1 MVHNKRKQPNIK
13 HESIQRSFETLARGD
28 ETTNAVDFIVPDY
41 ISSSFLISCY
51 SMAPITFQILK
62 QIGGHNIIS
71 IKVSSFNPDTMLK
84 KSFHH
89 RNGSGELDVFEAARY
104 FSGYNEAASYN
115 CGTLI
120 SQKVTR
126 DENQPL
132 RGDRISLDVAMRRN
146 PLLDLHQS
154 HLVEKHV
161 KEKKHKQPSSPGG
174 KLATFLNS
182 LFNQT
187 GSKKK
192 KNSKS
197 TTQSMK
203 DEEVSPGGRR
213 KRRISIS
220 HFRSSNTVDTKSFY
234 SSSSSGFRTPPP
246 YASTPTKRNETSKLI
261 DGFLEKY
268 KNIEPHHQDKNMS
281 IRVDR
286 YQSEEKDFSKLCEV
300 DDGADSDSS
309 SDLFELQSYS
319 SGLPV
324 FETTN
329 MDSFKRGAPV
339 SNGAL

>member
-1 MVHNKRKQPNIK
+1 I
-13 HESIQRSFETLARGD
+13 IAL
-28 ETTNAVDFIVPDY
+28 
-41 ISSSFLISCY
+41 SSNNY
-51 SMAPITFQILK
+51 KPYEP
-62 QIGGHNIIS
+62 GRHNIIS

-126 DENQPL
+126 DERQPL
-132 RGDRISLDVAMRRN
+132 KGDRISLDVAMRRN
-146 PLLDLHQS
+146 PLLHQS
-154 HLVEKHV
+154 HLMEKHA

-246 YASTPTKRNETSKLI
+246 YTATPTKRNETSKLI

-268 KNIEPHHQDKNMS
+268 KNIEPHHQDKNMN

-300 DDGADSDSS
+300 DDGADTDSS